1 MFLPKI
7 LIFPFLFLI
16 FTACNN
22 EDEPTALLEETIY
35 EVSYGA
41 DPLQKLDVYLP
52 ASRTLETKL
61 LIFVHGGNW
70 NAGDKSDY
78 ALVLSDLQH
87 RGFAIANINYRLA
100 NSASGILYTELADD
114 VRAAVDF
121 LISKSNGFV
130 YSPTKIL
137 IAGHTAGGHLAL
149 YTAYPNN
156 ADTAIKAVFSL
167 AGPTDLTNE
176 YFLINPELN
185 GLVENLT
192 GTTYLEDTATWIEAS
207 PVTHVTAS
215 SVPTLLKYCGFD
227 FTVPSSQGEIL
238 NNVLNIAEVE
248 HQYYFYPL
256 YGHDMGTI
264 YFGGHL
270 PEDVKN
276 DILNFV
282 ETYGN

>member
-1 MFLPKI
+1 MFHPKI
-7 LIFPFLFLI
+7 LILPFLFLI

-121 LISKSNGFV
+121 LISKSNAFV
-130 YSPTKIL
+130 YSPNKI
-137 IAGHTAGGHLAL
+137 IISGHSAGGHLAL
-149 YTAYPNN
+149 YTA
-156 ADTAIKAVFSL
+156 SL
-167 AGPTDLTNE
+167 IVKLCVVWQPA
-176 YFLINPELN
+176 
-185 GLVENLT
+185 
-192 GTTYLEDTATWIEAS
+192 AS
-207 PVTHVTAS
+207 VTVT
-215 SVPTLLKYCGFD
+215 
-227 FTVPSSQGEIL
+227 E
-238 NNVLNIAEVE
+238 
-248 HQYYFYPL
+248 
-256 YGHDMGTI
+256 
-264 YFGGHL
+264 
-270 PEDVKN
+270 
-276 DILNFV
+276 
-282 ETYGN
+282 